1 LQRVEKNLTFLLG
14 RKCPIKPSNNKVGLL
29 IGLLKRSGRKAVGR
43 DYDEI
48 LKTKLG
54 HLVIAEDGE
63 EARSIAL
70 GEGYPP
76 EMLENYVIYGTPAR
90 IKERIIELQDAG
102 VEYLIVNIHAKKE
115 EAMLE
120 LFAEEVVKSFS

>member
-1 LQRVEKNLTFLLG
+1 
-14 RKCPIKPSNNKVGLL
+14 
-29 IGLLKRSGRKAVGR
+29 VGR